1 MGDPQTPATGL
12 NVSTP
17 SFNPSPAELFDAG
30 DSASPRR
37 HTRPAIHAVLSRLRR
52 RIRAYVLLE
61 GAALLCVVCGV
72 LFWLTLALDWSYF
85 RLTALE
91 LPRWFREAIAVAAV
105 VLVVA
110 GLMFWIVLRFFARF
124 RARALALVLEKRFP
138 ELGMRL
144 ITAVEMAEA
153 QSGRQSQL
161 TSAMIERTIDEAARI
176 SSTLPLES
184 VFDRTPLR

>member
-105 VLVVA
+105 VFGVGSLFLQKSEHVRNALTEARMQEAPGISV
-110 GLMFWIVLRFFARF
+110 IVTDFSGDSARPLPESGAPVRLCARF
-124 RARALALVLEKRFP
+124 K
-138 ELGMRL
+138 G
-144 ITAVEMAEA
+144 
-153 QSGRQSQL
+153 Q
-161 TSAMIERTIDEAARI
+161 
-176 SSTLPLES
+176 
-184 VFDRTPLR
+184 